1 MFRVLT
7 LTAAA
12 LLATTSA
19 TAQSLCGDVN
29 ADGAVNNADALAIAR
44 GEPLRCA
51 AVAPG
56 RFQLVGFSTAT
67 FTGDQGVLGFASV
80 CQTEFP
86 ASRMCTSVEVME
98 TTVLVSGLTGD
109 AWVRPSF
116 EPLGVGAGQ
125 LVIDASGAIG
135 APNGLSCQGWTST
148 LGFGLKVSASGGFAP
163 SFCFEQRSVACCAR
177 VP

>member
-12 LLATTSA
+12 LLAAASA
-19 TAQSLCGDVN
+19 PAQLLCGDVN
-29 ADGAVNNADALAIAR
+29 ADGAVNTADALAIAR
-44 GEPLRCA
+44 GEPLKCA
-51 AVAPG
+51 PATPA
-56 RFQLVGFSTAT
+56 RFQLVGFTTAT
-67 FTGDQGVLGFASV
+67 STGDRGVLGFTSA

-86 ASRMCTSVEVME
+86 ASRMCSSVEIME
-98 TTVLVSGLTGD
+98 TSVLVSGLAGD

-116 EPLGVGAGQ
+116 RPLAVGSGT

-135 APNGLSCQGWTST
+135 APNGLSCQGWTGT
-148 LGFGLKVSASGGFAP
+148 LGFGLKVDASGGFAA
-163 SFCFEQRSVACCAR
+163 SFCSEQRPVACCAP